1 MISEVCP
8 LLSKGF
14 PCLHTRDISLDF
26 SMLRPV
32 KIFSGKNSKKYFLL
46 GIVND
51 IPKVSV
57 NLITP
62 RNLKIHLVIG

>member
-14 PCLHTRDISLDF
+14 PCVHTRDFSLEF
-26 SMLRPV
+26 SMLWPV
-32 KIFSGKNSKKYFLL
+32 KIFRGKKSKKYFLL

-51 IPKVSV
+51 IPKVTL
-57 NLITP
+57 NLQ
-62 RNLKIHLVIG
+62 